1 MLQPKSY
8 PELVG
13 KALVLEAEPFL
24 TMAED
29 DNPWVEGLFLVTCVG
44 VLLGGAHFIGG
55 LLWTA
60 SLPPA
65 DAVREALLP
74 SVQQLFARIGL
85 GGDPLQVEATFRQ
98 FWQWG
103 AGFFGY
109 QGGFSRFFFA
119 LLEPIW
125 LVLQWFLLALTTF
138 GAARLLGGKGTL
150 VQTLGT
156 SALSAAPYVLGFLT
170 IIPFVSVNGLLL
182 AVWSILIIYRAVEI
196 VHDLSWQR
204 AAIAVVAAP
213 LFLITLLFF
222 VTAIVTA
229 ITTAFFT
236 IGGGA

>member
-1 MLQPKSY
+1 MLQPKTY

-24 TMAED
+24 TLAED

-44 VLLGGAHFIGG
+44 VLLGGAHLVGG

-60 SLPPA
+60 SLPPT

-74 SVQQLFARIGL
+74 GIQQIATQMGMAF
-85 GGDPLQVEATFRQ
+85 DPLQMDAAFRQ
-98 FWQWG
+98 FWGWG

-109 QGGFSRFFFA
+109 QGGASRLFFA

-125 LVLQWFLLALTTF
+125 MVLQWLFLALATF

-156 SALSAAPYVLGFLT
+156 TALAVAPYAIGLLT
-170 IIPFVSVNGLLL
+170 VIPFVSVNALLL
-182 AVWSILIIYRAVEI
+182 TVWSLLIVYRAIEI
-196 VHDLSWQR
+196 SHDLSWQR
-204 AAIAVVAAP
+204 AALATMAVPLLLVLLSFFLAAS
-213 LFLITLLFF
+213 
-222 VTAIVTA
+222 
-229 ITTAFFT
+229 TTIFFT
-236 IGGGA
+236 LGGGA